1 VPTLPPASLSYHPR
15 IGTIAAVLGAYLL
28 GTFPSALLVG
38 RRSGFDPTA
47 AGSQNPGATNA
58 YRLGGRRAGVAVLA
72 LDVAKGAVAAGAG
85 WVLGGH
91 GLGVACGAASVV
103 GHCLPVTRRFQG
115 GKGVATA
122 AGAAAVLEPVV
133 SLAVG
138 VLFVVVARVG
148 RRASV
153 ASVVAAAAL
162 PIGVALA
169 GRPLREVA
177 TWAGVAALVVLRH
190 RSNLARLVA
199 GTEPALPDRDG

>member
-1 VPTLPPASLSYHPR
+1 M
-15 IGTIAAVLGAYLL
+15 VLGAYLL

-85 WVLGGH
+85 WALGGH

-115 GKGVATA
+115 GKGVATFI
-122 AGAAAVLEPVV
+122 GVVFGIHWVLGVATALTWLIIAFFFRYS
-133 SLAVG
+133 SLASLVSAVFAPVYYLLG
-138 VLFVVVARVG
+138 NRLQWYAERPVA
-148 RRASV
+148 
-153 ASVVAAAAL
+153 
-162 PIGVALA
+162 VALFA
-169 GRPLREVA
+169 M
-177 TWAGVAALVVLRH
+177 ALLLAWRH
-190 RSNLARLVA
+190 RANIRRLLEGKEARLGA
-199 GTEPALPDRDG
+199 KKPT